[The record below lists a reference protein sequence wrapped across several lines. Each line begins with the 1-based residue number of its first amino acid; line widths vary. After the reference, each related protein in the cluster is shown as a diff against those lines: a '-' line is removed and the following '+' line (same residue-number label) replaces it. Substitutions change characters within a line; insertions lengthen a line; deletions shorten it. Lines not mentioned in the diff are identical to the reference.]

1 MAAEDSPTW
10 LEYQRRHADELDEGR
25 RAMERIAAH
34 AADSGD
40 EPYTSTGLR
49 PLLVGGQESHA
60 VRIDPKTRMC
70 DNATATGKSRRGA
83 TGQTSEAQDAA
94 ATNSTINLL
103 NPCLH
108 SLTTLSSRLHNYILI
123 IILHSFDL

>member
-1 MAAEDSPTW
+1 MSGEYSPTW
-10 LEYQRRHADELDEGR
+10 LEYQRRHADELEEGR
-25 RAMERIAAH
+25 RAMERLATL

-70 DNATATGKSRRGA
+70 DNAVAAGKSRGA
-83 TGQTSEAQDAA
+83 TEQAKEAAGRGGDEFHKCV
-94 ATNSTINLL
+94 T
-103 NPCLH
+103 H
-108 SLTTLSSRLHNYILI
+108 
-123 IILHSFDL
+123 